1 MIRPRE
7 LVVAQ
12 AGGASLLPVGARR
25 TVTLSYGQGR
35 IGVDQ
40 ILAGGFD
47 EVSLMARDLV
57 TFDGN
62 VDLGLRR
69 AINLYEGALGNTRAG
84 ATVRLAAPY
93 VLLSGR
99 TSLLPRR
106 LRLCRYSPRWKNGGR
121 QARDAAR
128 LGEATISTSAISSAR
143 ASGRGHAQ
151 WRHDTNRGPPWL
163 RPGRTTQPGRSA
175 FSSSTAAWLRCHS
188 AAFPRPAPC
197 SPAATCCIA
206 GATRGRVPVRR
217 HAAVGVR
224 QAGAHGADGGAGRRP
239 CAAGRDTTLDW
250 RQHQSQRAAAAGQ
263 LTSVS
268 ARGATIPYGG
278 TVDGLSYLYNG
289 ATVELGSVGARTASA
304 TWNTAWCL
312 RAARSAWIRAR

>member
-12 AGGASLLPVGARR
+12 AGGASLLPVGARPDS
-25 TVTLSYGQGR
+25 VTLSYGLGR

-99 TSLLPRR
+99 TSLLPV
-106 LRLCRYSPRWKNGGR
+106 
-121 QARDAAR
+121 DAASAGIR
-128 LGEATISTSAISSAR
+128 LA
-143 ASGRGHAQ
+143 GRMA
-151 WRHDTNRGPPWL
+151 
-163 RPGRTTQPGRSA
+163 
-175 FSSSTAAWLRCHS
+175 
-188 AAFPRPAPC
+188 
-197 SPAATCCIA
+197 
-206 GATRGRVPVRR
+206 
-217 HAAVGVR
+217 GVR
-224 QAGAHGADGGAGRRP
+224 ARR
-239 CAAGRDTTLDW
+239 R
-250 RQHQSQRAAAAGQ
+250 
-263 LTSVS
+263 
-268 ARGATIPYGG
+268 
-278 TVDGLSYLYNG
+278 
-289 ATVELGSVGARTASA
+289 
-304 TWNTAWCL
+304 
-312 RAARSAWIRAR
+312 RAARR